1 MNTILELRN
10 ISKAFDNKSVIRDLS
25 LTLPQGS
32 IGCLLGASGCGKTT
46 ALRTIA
52 GFEAPD
58 TGQILIN
65 NRLVA
70 NPNSGVPPERR
81 RIGMVFQDYA
91 LFPHLT
97 VKENVKFG
105 LRRTADA
112 EKTRRVSELL
122 EVVRMSPFEDS
133 FPHEL
138 SGGQQQRIAL
148 ARALAPQP
156 EILLLDEPFSNLDVA
171 LRERLSM
178 EVRDILKQS
187 GISAILVTHNQHEA
201 FAMADVIGVMHNG
214 RLEQWDSAYNLYH
227 RPASLFVAN
236 FIGEGVLLPGKVVED
251 RVVETGL
258 GTLRGQFTYPCRN
271 GCPAQVLIR
280 PEDVVHDHNSEYKA
294 KILSKNFRGPNILYT
309 LLLPSKDTI
318 LSLVPSHHN
327 HKIGEEIGIVPQVE
341 EIILFEDQA
350 NSMQSLS

>member
-1 MNTILELRN
+1 MDTILELRHF
-10 ISKAFDNKSVIRDLS
+10 SKSFDRKSVISNLS

-32 IGCLLGASGCGKTT
+32 IGCLLGVSGCGKTT
-46 ALRTIA
+46 ALRTIT

-58 TGQILIN
+58 SGQILIN

-70 NPNSGVPPERR
+70 NSNSGVPPEKR

-97 VKENVKFG
+97 VKKNVMFG
-105 LRRTADA
+105 LGRTADA

-122 EVVRMSPFEDS
+122 EVVGMSAFEDS

-138 SGGQQQRIAL
+138 SGGQQQRIAM

-201 FAMADVIGVMHNG
+201 FAMADVIGVMHDG

-236 FIGEGVLLPGKVVED
+236 FIGEGVLLPGNVIED
-251 RVVETGL
+251 MEVKTGL
-258 GTLRGQFTYPCRN
+258 GTLRGPFTYPCRN

-280 PEDVVHDHNSEYKA
+280 PEDVVHDHNSKHKA

-318 LSLVPSHHN
+318 LALVPSHHN
-327 HKIGEEIGIVPQVE
+327 HKIGEEIGIVAQVE
-341 EIILFEDQA
+341 EIILFEENN
-350 NSMQSLS
+350 NSKQSLS